1 MHQMIKRGGATGVAA
16 AAEAATEQ
24 RRGALNDLMLAIAR
38 LVASA
43 EALGA
48 IAARARAEAEGV
60 ELDPR
65 IRDALDGVSRALGV
79 DVSALTADQARIAA
93 GYGHALLVMSADLAA
108 NPERPPGWGNEDPA
122 ILQSLGQG
130 SVAIAGA
137 IQAAAPT
144 LAGLA
149 DRLAR
154 DGAAFLDVG
163 AGVAALSIA
172 ICRTW
177 PAVRVVGLEPWEPPL
192 RLASANVARAG
203 LEERIELRAQAV
215 EDLTDREAYDA
226 AFLALPFIAPE
237 LVPVAIARSCAA
249 LRPGGWLLA
258 GMFTAPDD
266 PLAQRLTELRVV
278 RAGGHPYP
286 TDELERVLAGAG
298 LAEVVTPSR
307 TWQAPIGLVAG
318 RRPG

>member
-1 MHQMIKRGGATGVAA
+1 MGAF
-16 AAEAATEQ
+16 
-24 RRGALNDLMLAIAR
+24 DHLMLTIGR

-48 IAARARAEAEGV
+48 VAARARAEADGV

-65 IRDALDGVSRALGV
+65 IGDALDGVTGALGI
-79 DVSALTADQARIAA
+79 DVAALTAEQARIAA
-93 GYGHALLVMSADLAA
+93 GYAHALLLMSADLAA
-108 NPERPPGWGNEDPA
+108 HPERPPGWGNEDAA

-130 SVAIAGA
+130 SAAIAGA
-137 IQAAAPT
+137 IKAAAPA

-149 DRLAR
+149 DGLAR
-154 DGAAFLDVG
+154 DDAAFLDVG

-192 RLASANVARAG
+192 RLARANVARAG
-203 LEERIELRAQAV
+203 LEGRIELRAQAV
-215 EDLTDREAYDA
+215 EDLADREAYDA

-237 LVPVAIARSCAA
+237 LVPVAVARSCAA

-258 GMFTAPDD
+258 GIFTAPDE
-266 PLAQRLTELRVV
+266 PLAQRLTALRVV

-286 TDELERVLAGAG
+286 TDDVERVLAGAG